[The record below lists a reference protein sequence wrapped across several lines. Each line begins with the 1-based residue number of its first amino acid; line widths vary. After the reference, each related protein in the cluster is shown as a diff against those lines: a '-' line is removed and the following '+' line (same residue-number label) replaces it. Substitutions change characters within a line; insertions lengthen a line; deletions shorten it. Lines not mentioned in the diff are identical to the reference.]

1 MFICRMLVGE
11 YTRGT
16 RDMKVAPSLPQQPN
30 VPYDALVDNVEN
42 PTIFVAMTDAQAYAE
57 YLVSF
62 TLDKK

>member
-1 MFICRMLVGE
+1 
-11 YTRGT
+11 
-16 RDMKVAPSLPQQPN
+16 MKVAPSLPQQPN